1 MIIEC
6 ISNGLVQSNA
16 YIVSEN
22 GEGVM
27 IDCGCPPE
35 RVLEAANSKDIE
47 IKHVILTHGHF
58 DHIFYIDQLRDLIDV
73 KIHIHENDAVCLSDP
88 NMNGLAHF
96 PVQGSFTFRAADNL
110 LKDGDIIECSGLSF
124 KIIHTPGHT
133 KGGICILVNNVL
145 FTGDTLFNSSIG
157 RTDFP
162 GGSMN
167 QIIRSIK
174 EKLYTLPDD
183 TIVYPGHGIKT
194 TIGYEKRN
202 NPFCTV
208 YDN

>member
-1 MIIEC
+1 MVIQC
-6 ISNGLVQSNA
+6 IPNGLVQSNV
-16 YIVSEN
+16 YLVSEN
-22 GEGVM
+22 GKGVM

-35 RVLEAANSKDIE
+35 KVLEAAGSKDIE

-58 DHIFYIDQLRDLIDV
+58 DHIYYIDQLRGFIDV
-73 KIHIHENDAVCLSDP
+73 KVHIHENDAECLSDP

-96 PVQGSFTFRAADNL
+96 PVQGSFTFKAADNL
-110 LKDGDIIECSGLSF
+110 LKDGDTIECSGLLF

-145 FTGDTLFNSSIG
+145 FTGDTLFNASIG

-162 GGSMN
+162 GGSMS
-167 QIIRSIK
+167 QIVKSIK
-174 EKLYTLPDD
+174 QKLYTLPDD
-183 TIVYPGHGIKT
+183 TTVYPGHGIKT

-202 NPFCTV
+202 NPFCRAD
-208 YDN
+208 DN